1 MRLKNGSSPG
11 KEVYCHM
18 ELSNFARIGKG
29 VITKSI
35 GLQENYIDIFEV
47 AESKLDEEKSGCAG
61 CPLCQA
67 KCQMRDLGAGEAV
80 EILESKCRECPQAVY
95 TETYTEKKKY
105 INEKNQY
112 GYQETLKSNAIKLL
126 MVYHFLQP
134 NASGM
139 VTDISIKGLAEMVGC
154 TTATVRAC
162 NKTLSGYGYCHT
174 CESGIYDGCINI
186 ILPEYRDYH
195 KTAAEG
201 GRGYITMS
209 SGMMHKILGLQGVN
223 TLRLN
228 LKGILEIDS
237 SSASSTEDPEL
248 ASATATYKK
257 LRGFL
262 PDYCKRN
269 VIVRALQQD
278 SSIFKCDFYE
288 RAVTFHTSREFVQKN
303 MRSEMLKSE
312 EAEMKSYIDTLNQTL
327 SQAGRTYLHG
337 ADPLA
342 DARLEDYHIAM
353 AGGYELLSLSEKDY
367 KDLASMCV
375 QYSRDMVR
383 KAVISVYNDYTLH
396 GTEIRNFGGIVRTI
410 IRAMLSADRAAA

>member
-1 MRLKNGSSPG
+1 MAVILEKR
-11 KEVYCHM
+11 YIAM

-29 VITKSI
+29 IITKSI
-35 GLQENYIDIFEV
+35 GLQENYIEVFEV
-47 AESKLDEEKSGCAG
+47 AELKLDEEKSGCAG
-61 CPLCQA
+61 CPVCSA

-105 INEKNQY
+105 INEKNQF

-126 MVYHFLQP
+126 LAYHFLQP
-134 NASGM
+134 NAYGL
-139 VTDISIKGLAEMVGC
+139 VEDINIKGLAELVGC
-154 TTATVRAC
+154 TTATIRAC
-162 NKTLSGYGYCHT
+162 NKTLSEYGYCCV
-174 CESGIYDGCINI
+174 CESGRYDGCINI
-186 ILPEYRDYH
+186 ILPEYKNYH

-209 SGMMHKILGLQGVN
+209 SDMMRKILGLQGVN

-228 LKGILEIDS
+228 LKGILEVDS
-237 SSASSTEDPEL
+237 SSCRSTEDPEL

-269 VIVRALQQD
+269 VIIKALQKD
-278 SSIFKCDFYE
+278 SSIFSFDCNDKS
-288 RAVTFHTSREFVQKN
+288 VTFNINKEFAQKN
-303 MRSEMLKSE
+303 VRSSMMQNE
-312 EAEMKSYIDTLNQTL
+312 EAEMKSYIANLNQTL
-327 SQAGRTYLHG
+327 FMAGKEYIQG

-342 DARLEDYHIAM
+342 DARLSSYHIA
-353 AGGYELLSLSEKDY
+353 AASGYTLLGLSEKDY
-367 KDLASMCV
+367 KDLASMCI
-375 QYSRDMVR
+375 QYSRDMVQ
-383 KAVISVYNDYTLH
+383 KAIITVYNDYTVH